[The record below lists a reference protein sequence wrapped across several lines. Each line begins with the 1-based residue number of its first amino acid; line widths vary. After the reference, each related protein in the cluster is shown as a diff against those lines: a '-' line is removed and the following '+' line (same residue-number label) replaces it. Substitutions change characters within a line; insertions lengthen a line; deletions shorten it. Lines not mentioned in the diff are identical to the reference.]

1 MCGGQGLDEE
11 RKLGWAGGEVG
22 GAGDWEAFGTSVPR
36 KVSLEDSL
44 AAAGVFF
51 LTTPMVIG
59 PLKQTKAG
67 NVWEDKDKP
76 VNQLWPWLL
85 LG

>member
-1 MCGGQGLDEE
+1 MKNANLDGRGERLEVQEIGRRLGQAS
-11 RKLGWAGGEVG
+11 LGRFHWRTPWQQQG
-22 GAGDWEAFGTSVPR
+22 F
-36 KVSLEDSL
+36 
-44 AAAGVFF
+44 FF